1 MFKEKWKEI
10 VIHFFSLW
18 ITLLRIFTEIRGK
31 RLKWMNIKLRLNNE
45 IPRGPHYAG
54 TCAKNEEGHSVRE
67 EWWGKRGGGRMKTS
81 RDTKWRFVERIHRV
95 IASNFVQSCEIARF
109 HRGTIIQSR
118 FWSRLIL
125 LNLPNRV
132 ADKADY
138 DKNPVRFTIAGR
150 NCAYS
155 QKRSRFSCFSIFY
168 LILYNVTWKLYIYI
182 YEKLYIYIFLSVY
195 EKHFYNCCKMLRY
208 NWFIHLDPMRN

>member
-67 EWWGKRGGGRMKTS
+67 EWWGKRGGGGWKQAGIPSDVSSSEYTAWS
-81 RDTKWRFVERIHRV
+81 PLISFNLAKLRDFTAGQLFNRDFDRV
-95 IASNFVQSCEIARF
+95 LFYSISQIGSQTRPITIKILCDLPLLEEIARI
-109 HRGTIIQSR
+109 R
-118 FWSRLIL
+118 
-125 LNLPNRV
+125 
-132 ADKADY
+132 
-138 DKNPVRFTIAGR
+138 KNDHDFPVSQFFTW
-150 NCAYS
+150 
-155 QKRSRFSCFSIFY
+155 FSITSRG
-168 LILYNVTWKLYIYI
+168 N
-182 YEKLYIYIFLSVY
+182 YIFI
-195 EKHFYNCCKMLRY
+195 FT
-208 NWFIHLDPMRN
+208 RNYISTFF

>member
-1 MFKEKWKEI
+1 
-10 VIHFFSLW
+10 
-18 ITLLRIFTEIRGK
+18 
-31 RLKWMNIKLRLNNE
+31 
-45 IPRGPHYAG
+45 
-54 TCAKNEEGHSVRE
+54 
-67 EWWGKRGGGRMKTS
+67 MKTS

-125 LNLPNRV
+125 LNLI

-138 DKNPVRFTIAGR
+138 DNNKNPVRFTIAGR

-182 YEKLYIYIFLSVY
+182 YEKLYIYIMKNTFTIVVRCFDIIGLYIWIQWETKS
-195 EKHFYNCCKMLRY
+195 KNQSQRIL
-208 NWFIHLDPMRN
+208 